1 MPGRV
6 ACYTADNATFCLV
19 GLMETF
25 ERSGM
30 TVLHAFTMEQAARAS
45 GVSERRIA
53 YWDRTGVLSP
63 SLSPAE
69 RTRGPHSRIYSF
81 RDLVG
86 LRTLG
91 ELRDRYHLPLQTL
104 RVVGHWLRDRYAEPW
119 ASLRFFVL
127 GSGRTADILL
137 RDPESDAIVSARKH
151 GQVAIA
157 IELEPIARRTE
168 AEAAKLVQRTS
179 DQFGKV
185 VQNRYVLGNAPVL
198 AGTRVPTAA
207 VWDFHEAGYDTPAI
221 LREYP
226 RLTPL
231 DIQRAIAYEQERRHP
246 QAEAS

>member
-1 MPGRV
+1 MP
-6 ACYTADNATFCLV
+6 L
-19 GLMETF
+19 
-25 ERSGM
+25 
-30 TVLHAFTMEQAARAS
+30 LHAFTMEQAARVT

-69 RTRGPHSRIYSF
+69 RVRGPHSRIYSF

-91 ELRDRYHLPLQTL
+91 ELRDRYRLPLQTL
-104 RVVGHWLRDRYAEPW
+104 RVVGQWLRDRYSEPW
-119 ASLRFFVL
+119 ASLRFYVQ
-127 GSGRTADILL
+127 GTGRTADILL
-137 RDPESDAIVSARKH
+137 RDPESDTILSARRQ

-157 IELEPIARRTE
+157 IELEPIARRIE
-168 AEAAKLVQRTS
+168 KDAAKLTQRTD

-198 AGTRVPTAA
+198 AGTRIPTAA
-207 VWDFHEAGYDTPAI
+207 VWNFHQAGYDTQAI

-226 RLTPL
+226 RLTAI
-231 DIQRAIAYEQERRHP
+231 DIRNAIAYEHERRHL
-246 QAEAS
+246 EAS